1 LILAVI
7 DGTPY
12 ENGKLKPAVR
22 ELDKYIEGLE
32 EELVKA
38 RAENEKE
45 VSLHKGTR
53 SQLVAAKGEAV
64 EHCIET
70 VEARIKTAKACRYD
84 ASYIAGMED
93 ILVFHKA
100 SLERV
105 KRGEDFHSTSE
116 LMTAPE
122 PCVVCKEKPRWP
134 GSALCASCGNEGG

>member
-1 LILAVI
+1 LANKARDLILAVI

-22 ELDKYIEGLE
+22 ELDEYIEGLE
-32 EELVKA
+32 TKYEHA
-38 RAENEKE
+38 
-45 VSLHKGTR
+45 
-53 SQLVAAKGEAV
+53 VAAKVEAI
-64 EHCIET
+64 EACIET

-105 KRGEDFHSTSE
+105 RRGEDFHSTSE
-116 LMTAPE
+116 LMAVPDLCKICQHSKHGGVECGVSTE
-122 PCVVCKEKPRWP
+122 PIGDRCPC
-134 GSALCASCGNEGG
+134 EGP